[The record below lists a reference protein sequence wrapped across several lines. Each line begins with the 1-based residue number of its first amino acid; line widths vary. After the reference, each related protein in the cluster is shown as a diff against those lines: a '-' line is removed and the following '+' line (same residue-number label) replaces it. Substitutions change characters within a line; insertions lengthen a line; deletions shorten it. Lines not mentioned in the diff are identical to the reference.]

1 MGSTLR
7 GLMALA
13 KVVRGVQG
21 LEEPLGPAVVTVGT
35 FDGVHRGHRL
45 LIRRVVEE
53 AGRLGIS
60 AAVVTWDRHPKSM
73 VPDASPPPLLTSV
86 ERKIELLADSGL
98 DVVVVL
104 ALDEELGRWSP
115 ERFVEEVFVKGL
127 GARAV
132 IVGSDWRYGHR
143 ARGDVASLRRHGR
156 ASGFEVVTLE
166 RSGRAADEAS
176 STLARTAIG
185 RGLIESAGRL
195 LGRPHELDATVV
207 ARVGATLVARADSGF
222 AIPPVGAYHGAL
234 VSHDPAGCVI
244 QVEAG
249 DQLRIETSDGDLP
262 AGGVTRLQFI
272 AKISSGGPR
281 SG

>member
-1 MGSTLR
+1 
-7 GLMALA
+7 MALA

-45 LIRRVVEE
+45 LIRRAIEE
-53 AGRLGIS
+53 AGRLGTG
-60 AAVVTWDRHPKSM
+60 AVVVTWDRHPKSI
-73 VPDASPPPLLTSV
+73 VPDATVPPLLTSV

-98 DVVVVL
+98 DAVVVL
-104 ALDEELGRWSP
+104 ALDEDLSRWSP
-115 ERFVEEVFVKGL
+115 ERFVDEVFVKGL

-185 RGLIESAGRL
+185 RGLIESAGEL

-207 ARVGATLVARADSGF
+207 ARVGATLVARVGPGF

-234 VSHDPAGCVI
+234 VRHELAGCVI
-244 QVEAG
+244 HVEA
-249 DQLRIETSDGDLP
+249 DNRLRIETSDGDLP
-262 AGGVTRLQFI
+262 AGGVARLQFLS
-272 AKISSGGPR
+272 KISSGGPR

>member
-1 MGSTLR
+1 MGSTLP

-45 LIRRVVEE
+45 LIRRVIED
-53 AGRLGIS
+53 AGRLGTS
-60 AAVVTWDRHPKSM
+60 AVVVTWDRHPKSI
-73 VPDASPPPLLTSV
+73 VPDASAPPLLTSV

-104 ALDEELGRWSP
+104 ALDEELRRWSP

-156 ASGFEVVTLE
+156 ASGFEVVALE
-166 RSGRAADEAS
+166 RSGPAADEAS
-176 STLARTAIG
+176 STLARTAIAQ
-185 RGLIESAGRL
+185 GLLESAGTL

-207 ARVGATLVARADSGF
+207 ARVGATVVARVESGS
-222 AIPPVGAYHGAL
+222 AIPPVGAYGGAL
-234 VSHDPAGCVI
+234 VRHNPAECVI

-249 DQLRIETSDGDLP
+249 GRLRIDSSDGDLP
-262 AGGVTRLQFI
+262 AGGVARLQFI
-272 AKISSGGPR
+272 SKISSGGPR